1 MNTFET
7 LDLTALGHFGEDLRR
22 PESVVITAK
31 GEIFVSD
38 QISAVRQVGLARKT
52 LVGMPEG
59 FLPNGIALTRE
70 REFLVANLSAAS
82 GGGVWRVDAQH
93 RASPFLMEVEG
104 QALSN
109 ANFVNTDVQGR
120 IWMSL
125 STRLVP
131 RERAFNA
138 HSADGFIAVIDRHGA
153 RIVADGIAFTNE
165 CRVDPSGQWV
175 YVNETYGRRL
185 SRFRIVEQDPCR
197 LGPKEVV
204 HQFTDGDF
212 PDGLA
217 FDAQGG
223 IWVACVVSNRIV
235 RVLPGVGAQVVM
247 QDPDPALSATADD
260 HHAQGFLT
268 REDIDAGGQRALFN
282 CSSLA
287 FGGPDLRTVF
297 VGNLT
302 GGHLPCFRSPI
313 AGARPPH
320 WHY

>member
-1 MNTFET
+1 MNTLET
-7 LDLTALGHFGEDLRR
+7 LPHTALSSFGDDLRR
-22 PESVVITAK
+22 PESVVVTAK

-38 QISAVRQVGLARKT
+38 LISAVRQVGQPRKT
-52 LVGMPEG
+52 LVGMPED

-70 REFLVANLSAAS
+70 REFLVANLNAAT
-82 GGGVWRVDAQH
+82 GGGIWRIDAQH
-93 RASPFLMEVEG
+93 RASVFLTQVDG

-109 ANFVNTDVQGR
+109 ANFVNTDEQGR

-138 HSADGFIAVIDRHGA
+138 QTADGFIAVVDRHGA
-153 RIVADGIAFTNE
+153 RIVADGIEFTNE

-175 YVNETYGRRL
+175 YVNETYGRKL
-185 SRFRIVEQDPCR
+185 SRMRIIEQDPCR

-204 HQFTDGDF
+204 HQFSDGDF

-217 FDAQGG
+217 FDAQDG
-223 IWVACVVSNRIV
+223 IWVACVVSNRII
-235 RVLPGVGAQVVM
+235 RVVPGAGAQVVM
-247 QDPDPALSATADD
+247 QDPDPALCAMAEA
-260 HHAQGFLT
+260 HYAQGFLT
-268 REDIDAGGQRALFN
+268 RQDIDAGGQRALFN

-287 FGGPDLRTVF
+287 FGGPDLRTVY

-313 AGARPPH
+313 AGAKPPH
-320 WHY
+320 WDY